1 MNVLARRTVVAIPL
15 SLMFAL
21 LLIAPWGSA
30 KPAAVLAQASTGTP
44 IDWGVVDNAM
54 GKAGAMQPGNV
65 YRYTFPRTDL
75 QVTTQGVALKPAFAL
90 GGHVEMMQVGD
101 NDAMFMGDLVLTQD
115 EVSPVLLKLQQG
127 GIDLAALHNH
137 LLGETPR
144 IMYLHV
150 SGHGDPVQTAG
161 ALHDALSLSKTP
173 FTAPAATAMGDVG
186 LDMTQ
191 LNQILGYSG
200 KANGAVYQFSIPR
213 AEKIV
218 DSVMSTGQMGNM
230 NPSAMEIPPAMG
242 VTTAINF
249 QATDTGRA
257 AITGDF
263 VLLGSEV
270 GPVSE
275 ALRAN
280 GIDVTAVH
288 SHGLTETP
296 RLIYLHFFANDD
308 PAKLATGLRAALDAT
323 NSAKP
328 TA

>member
-1 MNVLARRTVVAIPL
+1 MNRLARRTVVAIPL

-21 LLIAPWGSA
+21 LLIAPWGTAS
-30 KPAAVLAQASTGTP
+30 PAAVLAQAPTGAP

-173 FTAPAATAMGDVG
+173 FTAPTATATSDVS
-186 LDMTQ
+186 LDTTQ

-200 KANGAVYQFSIPR
+200 KANGTVYQFSIPR

-218 DSVMSTGQMGNM
+218 DSEMSAGQMGNM
-230 NPSAMEIPPAMG
+230 NQSAMEIPPAMG
-242 VTTAINF
+242 VATAINF